1 MTHIGHTKNS
11 ILCKILYSYEKST
24 LFRCFSLTIIICN
37 NVQKVLAKNE
47 RIYRQA
53 FYDAAKKAD
62 PDWKIG
68 KPIKAGALDDVT
80 RASAEKGKFPAQAT
94 LDTKI

>member
-1 MTHIGHTKNS
+1 MQKKDRLAAGYT
-11 ILCKILYSYEKST
+11 LEKY
-24 LFRCFSLTIIICN
+24 
-37 NVQKVLAKNE
+37 E

-62 PDWKIG
+62 PNWEIG

-80 RASAEKGKFPAQAT
+80 RE
-94 LDTKI
+94 TKVISYIELTDGIKVMEGSLMKIEAIS

>member
-1 MTHIGHTKNS
+1 MEGQAGQPRNRCLQS
-11 ILCKILYSYEKST
+11 CLLYTSAAGYTLEKY
-24 LFRCFSLTIIICN
+24 
-37 NVQKVLAKNE
+37 E

-62 PDWKIG
+62 PNWEIG

-80 RASAEKGKFPAQAT
+80 RESAETGKSPAQAT

>member
-1 MTHIGHTKNS
+1 MVYAMVIQQNEQMC
-11 ILCKILYSYEKST
+11 I
-24 LFRCFSLTIIICN
+24 TIYI
-37 NVQKVLAKNE
+37 AKCPKRTGWLPGTPLKKYE

-62 PDWKIG
+62 PNWKIG

-80 RASAEKGKFPAQAT
+80 RESAETGKSPAQAT